1 MRSKARRKS
10 PAQLDREIA
19 ASLSHAKRKAPARKK
34 RAPARAGKKL
44 VVEYGVTGLSEDQID
59 SLAGYA
65 TAQGEAS
72 DYDEEFGAVNYPD
85 VGVTSRVAGRG
96 KGKRLVVT
104 YDVVGL
110 SEDQIDSL
118 AGAAIA
124 QAEANDAGL
133 IINGVPQN
141 VQYPDVPVTSK
152 VV

>member
-1 MRSKARRKS
+1 VSKTS
-10 PAQLDREIA
+10 PA
-19 ASLSHAKRKAPARKK
+19 K
-34 RAPARAGKKL
+34 GKKL
-44 VVEYGVTGLSEDQID
+44 VVEYDVTGLSEDQID

-65 TAQGEAS
+65 VAQGEAS
-72 DYDEEFGAVNYPD
+72 DYDEEFGSVNYPD
-85 VGVTSRVAGRG
+85 VRVTSRVTGRG
-96 KGKRLVVT
+96 KRKRLVVA
-104 YDVVGL
+104 YDVAAL